1 MGLARTG
8 GAALEGRDL
17 FTMPKASAWIAM
29 EKMTK
34 EEQEIERLKRL
45 IEDQDKHYM
54 VEIHGPERLY
64 HQYQTDE
71 DPRDTIKRLLTR
83 LEAAERLSPY
93 VEWALSGLPWS
104 IPEMLKHGR
113 CWDHRLQDTPDTSCR
128 YCEAVV
134 ALKAYRAT
142 QDGGET

>member
-1 MGLARTG
+1 MSEAERMIESLRRAGHRERDIQDFMLA
-8 GAALEGRDL
+8 AEPL
-17 FTMPKASAWIAM
+17 FA
-29 EKMTK
+29 
-34 EEQEIERLKRL
+34 
-45 IEDQDKHYM
+45 
-54 VEIHGPERLY
+54 
-64 HQYQTDE
+64 
-71 DPRDTIKRLLTR
+71 R

-142 QDGGET
+142 QAGGET